1 MLKVTI
7 KFTGFLLFC
16 CALGMGCGHVDDN
29 RKDKDAALNSAD
41 SLSELR
47 IDSAYK
53 AITDSCDT
61 LRVHLVPLLV
71 DSLMK
76 GDTAYMNKFFNRG
89 SLFIDSNKKVE
100 NVVRQLQAD
109 CDSNLRRETYKRASL
124 LKQPKRAKGTRR

>member
-7 KFTGFLLFC
+7 KFTGLLLFC
-16 CALGMGCGHVDDN
+16 CALGMSCGHVDDN
-29 RKDKDAALNSAD
+29 HKDQDAALNRAD

-53 AITDSCDT
+53 AIGDSCDT
-61 LRVHLVPLLV
+61 LRVHLVPRFV
-71 DSLMK
+71 DSLVK
-76 GDTAYMNKFFNRG
+76 GDTAYIEKFFNSE

-109 CDSNLRRETYKRASL
+109 CDSGLRREAFKRVALQRS
-124 LKQPKRAKGTRR
+124 KRLPRTRK